1 MTFFE
6 WTDNEDERRNVA
18 RDYYGLLGVSP
29 KATDQEIKRAYRKL
43 ARELHPDVNPDEA
56 AQARFKDISTA
67 YEVLSDPEKRRIVD
81 LGGDPLQQ
89 GGGGAGGF
97 GGAGFGGGGLGDVF
111 EAFFGSAG
119 GTRRGP
125 RGRVQA
131 GADSLLRT
139 KLTLEECATGVTKHI
154 TVDTAILCDL
164 CTGSGTNG
172 DSKPVTCETC
182 GGAGEV
188 QSVQRSFL
196 GQVMTSRPCPT
207 CRGAGETIPDPCHK
221 CSGDGRVRARR
232 DIAVKVPVGVGNGM
246 RIRLSAQGEVGP
258 GGGPAGDL
266 YVEVIEQQ
274 HDVFVRDGDD
284 LHCTIRVPM
293 VDAALGTTVTV
304 DTIIDGPTEI
314 TVDPGTQ
321 PGSVATLRGHGM
333 PKLRSGIRGDV
344 HAHLEVVVPTKLDS
358 KQAAVLRDLK
368 ALRDRDLA
376 EVVSSGSQQSGGL
389 FSRLRDA
396 FSGR

>member
-1 MTFFE
+1 M
-6 WTDNEDERRNVA
+6 A

-333 PKLRSGIRGDV
+333 PKLRSGVRGDV